1 MLIFLSKMK
10 KHVCLLVASICILFA
25 GCGGSYTVTRTAAKA
40 PEQIRSASFSRQDGN
55 SPEVTGYVTDALLSQ
70 GVEIRSVP
78 ANKGNKSGDAD
89 AVVSYLDVWRWD
101 MGMYLKSISINL
113 YNANTGELLVN
124 GKWADSFLHAF
135 HRGEMVANELVS
147 QMFAKLDLKQPTNG
161 EMSQAV
167 GGVNDAKP
175 LAANPNTAQSSS
187 TPNAKP
193 TKSDAKL
200 VSRYEYEARQQAR
213 SLNCRP
219 DAILAIEG
227 TAGAREEISFDCGEG
242 RKVTIIC
249 RSGLGCA

>member
-1 MLIFLSKMK
+1 MK
-10 KHVCLLVASICILFA
+10 KHACFLVASICILFA

-40 PEQIRSASFSRQDGN
+40 PEQIRSASLSRQDGN
-55 SPEVTGYVTDALLSQ
+55 SSEVTGYVTDALVTQ
-70 GVEIRSVP
+70 GVVIKSIP
-78 ANKGNKSGDAD
+78 ANKGNKSGDVD
-89 AVVSYLDVWRWD
+89 AVVSYSDVWRWD
-101 MGMYLKSISINL
+101 LVMYLKSMSISI
-113 YNANTGELLVN
+113 YNANTGELLVS
-124 GKWADSFLHAF
+124 GKWADSLFHAF
-135 HRGEMVANELVS
+135 HRGEMVANELLS
-147 QMFAKLDLKQPTNG
+147 QMFAKLDLKQQTNG

-175 LAANPNTAQSSS
+175 LAANLNPTQSSS
-187 TPNAKP
+187 TPSSKP
-193 TKSDAKL
+193 TKSDGKL

-227 TAGAREEISFDCGEG
+227 TGGAREEISFDCGEG

>member
-1 MLIFLSKMK
+1 MLIKPSKMK
-10 KHVCLLVASICILFA
+10 KHACILVASICILFV
-25 GCGGSYTVTRTAAKA
+25 GCGGSYTVTRTTAKP

-55 SPEVTGYVTDALLSQ
+55 SPEVTNYVTDALLSQ
-70 GVEIRSVP
+70 GVETRSVP
-78 ANKGNKSGDAD
+78 ANKGNKSGDVD

-147 QMFAKLDLKQPTNG
+147 QMFAKLDLKQQTNS
-161 EMSQAV
+161 EMSQAA

-175 LAANPNTAQSSS
+175 LVANLNATSGSSAPNM
-187 TPNAKP
+187 KP
-193 TKSDAKL
+193 TKADGKL

-213 SLNCRP
+213 LLNCRP
-219 DAILAIEG
+219 EAILAVEG
-227 TAGAREEISFDCGEG
+227 TGGAREEISFDCGEG